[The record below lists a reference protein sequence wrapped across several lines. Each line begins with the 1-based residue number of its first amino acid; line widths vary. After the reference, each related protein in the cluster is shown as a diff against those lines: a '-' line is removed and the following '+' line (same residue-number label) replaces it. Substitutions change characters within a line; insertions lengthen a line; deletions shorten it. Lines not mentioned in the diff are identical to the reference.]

1 MADRGRWPGTLPSPR
16 SRCVSPPRPLADQ
29 LPSELRLLTL
39 LDDPVHMRDLE
50 HEVDW
55 PLVTGLARHHR
66 LTGQL
71 ATALQDRTS
80 AREPLGTVATRLVR
94 DQGRHRAR
102 YQHEVLPQLDE
113 LFRALDSVGVRPT
126 LLKGAALVAMGVYAP
141 GERQMA
147 DVDVLVD
154 RTEIDATS
162 TALTGLGYRP
172 RVGTS
177 ARAWAREHH
186 YQDPAWHHPVRP
198 LPLEVHWDLQLPS
211 HRLHFDPGSLR
222 RIEIGLP
229 TSTPAR
235 VLAPEELLTHLALH
249 FWHDRAY
256 GAEGA
261 LGQLWDV
268 RRLSPASADPRW
280 RTVRHR
286 ALLRG
291 HARVLAAVLA
301 CSHVLLGGPVPVDFP
316 EVGQLVRDQ
325 RCASFA
331 IRRVLAQRPRH
342 IQLLM
347 VTPDVAYRPGRLAR
361 RVGAQLAKPGP
372 LLSASYGDA
381 PAWRLRVRHTR
392 AILGLTGQLAR
403 SPIDTRAELELDRWA
418 HDLA

>member
-1 MADRGRWPGTLPSPR
+1 VNPT
-16 SRCVSPPRPLADQ
+16 RPLAGQ
-29 LPSELRLLTL
+29 LPSELRLLTV
-39 LDDPVHMRDLE
+39 LDDPMQVRDLE
-50 HEVDW
+50 GEVDW

-71 ATALQDRTS
+71 AAALQHRTD
-80 AREPLGTVATRLVR
+80 AHEPLGTVATRLMKEQV
-94 DQGRHRAR
+94 RHRAR
-102 YQHEVLPQLDE
+102 YRGEVLPQLDE
-113 LFRALDSVGVRPT
+113 LCRALDSVGVRPT

-154 RTEIDATS
+154 RAEIEATS
-162 TALTGLGYRP
+162 TALADLGYGP
-172 RVGTS
+172 RTGTS

-186 YQDPAWHHPVRP
+186 YQDPAWHHPARP

-222 RIEIGLP
+222 RIDIELP
-229 TSTPAR
+229 TGPSAMG
-235 VLAPEELLTHLALH
+235 LAPEELLTHLALH
-249 FWHDRAY
+249 FWHDREY
-256 GAEGA
+256 GADGA

-268 RRLSPASADPRW
+268 RRVSPPPEDPRW
-280 RTVRHR
+280 RTIRHR

-291 HARVLAAVLA
+291 HASVLAAVLA
-301 CSHVLLGGPVPVDFP
+301 CSHLLLGGPVAIDFP
-316 EVGQLVRDQ
+316 EVSQLVRDQ

-342 IQLLM
+342 VQLLM

-361 RVGAQLAKPGP
+361 RVGAQLAKPAP

-381 PAWRLRVRHTR
+381 PAWRLRLRHTR
-392 AILGLTGQLAR
+392 ALLGLVQQLAR
-403 SPIDTRAELELDRWA
+403 SPGDTRAELHLDRWA